1 MIKKLNAV
9 LKGTMYGMIAWPIAT
24 LAYMGTLI
32 IYSEN
37 DDSIENPVISILF
50 IPFILPFTTYF
61 CIKEEL
67 EKI

>member
-1 MIKKLNAV
+1 MIKTLNAV
-9 LKGTMYGMIAWPIAT
+9 LKGIMYGIIVWPAAT
-24 LAYMGTLI
+24 LAYTGALI

-50 IPFILPFTTYF
+50 IPFILPLTTYF

>member
-1 MIKKLNAV
+1 MIRTLYAV
-9 LKGTMYGMIAWPIAT
+9 LKGIMYGIIVWPTAT
-24 LAYMGTLI
+24 LAYTGVLI

-37 DDSIENPVISILF
+37 NDSFEYPLISILF
-50 IPFILPFTTYF
+50 IPFILPLTTYF

>member
-1 MIKKLNAV
+1 MIKKFNAV
-9 LKGTMYGMIAWPIAT
+9 LKGIVYGMIAWPIAT
-24 LAYMGTLI
+24 LAYMGALI

-37 DDSIENPVISILF
+37 DDSIQHPVISILF
-50 IPFILPFTTYF
+50 IPFILPLTTYI